1 MWVFIV
7 MAAGLTVDGK
17 DYTNPLLQGRRHFLL

>member
-1 MWVFIV
+1 